1 MAGEPIG
8 SPDDHRRGGVRDS
21 TSMRAA
27 VTLEQCWHRVPGGT
41 ARAAIELAGVLAQ
54 RGRVEVVGVAAAHRR
69 NPLPPWAPPVPVR
82 HMPLPRL
89 ALYEAWHHTGRP
101 HVERVTG
108 PIDVIHATGVSVP
121 PRSAPL
127 VVTVHD
133 LAVLHDPD
141 QFTRRGVTFMRKA
154 IELTAERA
162 DLVLCSSRSTLEDC
176 RVQGF
181 PAERLRLVPLGVHD
195 QRATEDDIERMRRIH
210 RLPGR
215 YILFV
220 GTLEP
225 RKNLAGLLEAFR
237 QLIRSPDHDDVTLVV
252 VGPEGWGEDLMPTME
267 RLGDR
272 CRPIGF
278 VPAADLRALYAGAEV
293 FCYPSLLEGFGLP
306 VLEAMV
312 QGIPVVTSTGTA
324 TEELVED
331 DAGIAVAPQDPT
343 AIAAALSEVLSDRAL
358 AERLSAAGRHRA
370 EIYSWGH
377 TAELVEAAYDEVAG

>member
-1 MAGEPIG
+1 
-8 SPDDHRRGGVRDS
+8 
-21 TSMRAA
+21 MRVAL
-27 VTLEQCWHRVPGGT
+27 TLEQCWHRVPGGT
-41 ARAAIELAGVLAQ
+41 ARAAIELASVLSA
-54 RGRVEVVGVAAAHRR
+54 RDAVEVVGVAAAHRR
-69 NPLPPWAPPVPVR
+69 DPLPPWTPPVPVR
-82 HMPLPRL
+82 QMKLPRL
-89 ALYEAWHHTGRP
+89 ALYESWHHVGHP
-101 HVERVTG
+101 DVERATG
-108 PIDVIHATGVSVP
+108 PVDVIHATGVAVP

-141 QFTRRGVTFMRKA
+141 QFTRRGVAFMRKA

-162 DLVLCSSRSTLEDC
+162 DLVLCSSRATLDDC

-181 PAERLRLVPLGVHD
+181 DPARLRLVPLGVHE
-195 QRATEDDIERMRRIH
+195 QRATADDVDRMRRIH

-225 RKNLAGLLEAFR
+225 RKNLAALLESFR
-237 QLIRSPDHDDVTLVV
+237 QLIRDPAHDDVTLVV
-252 VGPEGWGEDLMPTME
+252 VGPEGWGEDLMPIMA

-272 CRPIGF
+272 CRPVGF
-278 VPAADLRALYAGAEV
+278 VPADDLRALYAGAEV

-312 QGIPVVTSTGTA
+312 QGAPVVTSTGTA

-331 DAGIAVAPQDPT
+331 DAGIAIAPQDPT
-343 AIAAALSEVLSDRAL
+343 AITAALSEVLSDPGL
-358 AERLSAAGRHRA
+358 AARLSDNGRRRA
-370 EIYSWGH
+370 EIYSWSH
-377 TAELVEAAYDEVAG
+377 TAELVETAYRELVR